1 MINALNKPS
10 DEKNYADAA
19 AQFAYRAYGFSGDQ
33 YNYIVSSIDKQFME
47 IIKMEMMYQEFIAQR
62 GDYFEEK
69 YPDDESKWESYA
81 AWTNDLNKLNEDV
94 AKAMDTMLDREILV
108 SDSTVGSIRMKLD
121 EFVKPEDMVSVRMKN
136 ENYHEKLTGEF
147 YENEQP
153 IIDAFNEGY
162 LYLIEEYGWKSNAD
176 VITPFINFHRIAV
189 PTPKT
194 EENPSGIDI
203 YYTFDTSQPHDAE
216 EDWAWNSDDSVPE
229 NLRFYQFEEKID
241 LTLARDQH
249 IPSCDFINLTKEN
262 YSDGQNQFSCAKNT
276 AEFQSLFA
284 TGLFSAL
291 SSIPGDY
298 LSEYLL
304 TKKDTKTYIAL
315 SDYDFDYH
323 DAWATSYTI
332 FHVVDTTGQYPGSSL
347 ESSTLSA
354 EKIQPDKSAGA
365 YSAYTVILKNR
376 PQEDGYYKTKVD
388 VATNGVGDTE
398 LEMIQE
404 DGTTCQENT
413 VPSGKEVTLRFKAEG
428 TTVLESLT
436 LQRHNNTENPSE
448 VTSEETLLT
457 KDQIATLTPDEE
469 GYYTYTCGAPYSNA
483 TFVLNGAVG
492 HKVYVKGTN
501 QSFED
506 AILLDS
512 YVDYF
517 EEGENVEFYVSD
529 NVKSVGYYEGNTYK
543 ELALTENYEGDR
555 KGSFVMP
562 AKDITLYYNAVC
574 KEHSYDNGFCTK
586 CGGYQPADY
595 NESTGSYEIGNGGQM
610 FWFAALVN
618 GDGEHTQIQE
628 AKPDAHG
635 VLVSDISLKN
645 PADENYEWKPIGEF
659 KGIFDGQNHTISDF
673 SMTKVNDQSIGFF
686 QNLMSDPN
694 ETDEAKKA
702 TLKNFTLNGT
712 IVTTAE
718 AASAVILSVSTGTS
732 WGAAGTVGAALISVA
747 AGMGA
752 PLPAVAGA
760 IVAGAYFGDKMS
772 PLSDSTNMSAIATE
786 TNLYQH
792 IGHMFY
798 TTVPGFIVSCVVYF
812 IAGAHFASD
821 SQVGQV
827 DEIINT
833 LGELFNLA
841 MPVGLLLLIPCVIVI
856 AGSLMKKPTIPVMI
870 ISSAV
875 AIVLAMLVQG
885 FSFTDCAAS
894 MVSGFKMEM
903 LHTSMDL
910 ENIVEQVPNLLQR
923 GGMSSMMNT
932 ALMAFCGFSFIGALT
947 VCGSM
952 ELILERIMKHIHGT
966 GQLITLT
973 VILGVIMIT
982 VIGEATVTFLMI
994 GGMFRPEY
1002 IKRGLESKNLSRS
1015 LEDSIT
1021 VVEPLVPWSLAGVY
1035 MTSVLG
1041 VPTVQYAPW
1050 AVLCYT
1056 GVIFA
1061 IIWGFTG
1068 FGIAK
1073 IKKGSAAYEEYLE
1086 LSGKTE

>member
-203 YYTFDTSQPHDAE
+203 YYIFDTSQPHDAE

-262 YSDGQNQFSCAKNT
+262 YSDGQNQFSCAKST

-398 LEMIQE
+398 LEMVQE
-404 DGTTCQENT
+404 DGTICQENI

-428 TTVLESLT
+428 TTVLESIT

-457 KDQIATLTPDEE
+457 KDQIATLSPDEE
-469 GYYTYTCGAPYSNA
+469 GYYTYTYSAPYSNA
-483 TFVLNGAVG
+483 TFVLNGAV
-492 HKVYVKGTN
+492 
-501 QSFED
+501 
-506 AILLDS
+506 
-512 YVDYF
+512 
-517 EEGENVEFYVSD
+517 
-529 NVKSVGYYEGNTYK
+529 
-543 ELALTENYEGDR
+543 
-555 KGSFVMP
+555 
-562 AKDITLYYNAVC
+562 
-574 KEHSYDNGFCTK
+574 
-586 CGGYQPADY
+586 
-595 NESTGSYEIGNGGQM
+595 
-610 FWFAALVN
+610 
-618 GDGEHTQIQE
+618 
-628 AKPDAHG
+628 
-635 VLVSDISLKN
+635 
-645 PADENYEWKPIGEF
+645 
-659 KGIFDGQNHTISDF
+659 
-673 SMTKVNDQSIGFF
+673 
-686 QNLMSDPN
+686 
-694 ETDEAKKA
+694 
-702 TLKNFTLNGT
+702 
-712 IVTTAE
+712 
-718 AASAVILSVSTGTS
+718 
-732 WGAAGTVGAALISVA
+732 
-747 AGMGA
+747 
-752 PLPAVAGA
+752 
-760 IVAGAYFGDKMS
+760 
-772 PLSDSTNMSAIATE
+772 
-786 TNLYQH
+786 
-792 IGHMFY
+792 GHMFY

>member
-1 MINALNKPS
+1 MGEYRKTFVNRIYTVGLTTCGSALVRIAGATESEGFQKVASFVNKWICGG
-10 DEKNYADAA
+10 NNTGQTLA
-19 AQFAYRAYGFSGDQ
+19 
-33 YNYIVSSIDKQFME
+33 E
-47 IIKMEMMYQEFIAQR
+47 IQALCNEI
-62 GDYFEEK
+62 
-69 YPDDESKWESYA
+69 
-81 AWTNDLNKLNEDV
+81 LNE
-94 AKAMDTMLDREILV
+94 
-108 SDSTVGSIRMKLD
+108 
-121 EFVKPEDMVSVRMKN
+121 VKIVDQHLK
-136 ENYHEKLTGEF
+136 
-147 YENEQP
+147 
-153 IIDAFNEGY
+153 
-162 LYLIEEYGWKSNAD
+162 EY
-176 VITPFINFHRIAV
+176 
-189 PTPKT
+189 
-194 EENPSGIDI
+194 
-203 YYTFDTSQPHDAE
+203 DAE
-216 EDWAWNSDDSVPE
+216 IE
-229 NLRFYQFEEKID
+229 
-241 LTLARDQH
+241 
-249 IPSCDFINLTKEN
+249 
-262 YSDGQNQFSCAKNT
+262 
-276 AEFQSLFA
+276 
-284 TGLFSAL
+284 
-291 SSIPGDY
+291 
-298 LSEYLL
+298 
-304 TKKDTKTYIAL
+304 
-315 SDYDFDYH
+315 
-323 DAWATSYTI
+323 
-332 FHVVDTTGQYPGSSL
+332 
-347 ESSTLSA
+347 
-354 EKIQPDKSAGA
+354 
-365 YSAYTVILKNR
+365 
-376 PQEDGYYKTKVD
+376 
-388 VATNGVGDTE
+388 
-398 LEMIQE
+398 
-404 DGTTCQENT
+404 
-413 VPSGKEVTLRFKAEG
+413 
-428 TTVLESLT
+428 
-436 LQRHNNTENPSE
+436 
-448 VTSEETLLT
+448 
-457 KDQIATLTPDEE
+457 
-469 GYYTYTCGAPYSNA
+469 
-483 TFVLNGAVG
+483 
-492 HKVYVKGTN
+492 
-501 QSFED
+501 
-506 AILLDS
+506 
-512 YVDYF
+512 
-517 EEGENVEFYVSD
+517 
-529 NVKSVGYYEGNTYK
+529 
-543 ELALTENYEGDR
+543 
-555 KGSFVMP
+555 
-562 AKDITLYYNAVC
+562 
-574 KEHSYDNGFCTK
+574 
-586 CGGYQPADY
+586 
-595 NESTGSYEIGNGGQM
+595 
-610 FWFAALVN
+610 
-618 GDGEHTQIQE
+618 
-628 AKPDAHG
+628 
-635 VLVSDISLKN
+635 
-645 PADENYEWKPIGEF
+645 
-659 KGIFDGQNHTISDF
+659 
-673 SMTKVNDQSIGFF
+673 
-686 QNLMSDPN
+686 
-694 ETDEAKKA
+694 
-702 TLKNFTLNGT
+702 
-712 IVTTAE
+712 
-718 AASAVILSVSTGTS
+718 
-732 WGAAGTVGAALISVA
+732 
-747 AGMGA
+747 
-752 PLPAVAGA
+752 
-760 IVAGAYFGDKMS
+760 KMS

>member
-1 MINALNKPS
+1 MVYSKDRFGSMINALNKPS

-81 AWTNDLNKLNEDV
+81 AWTDDLNKLNEDV

-176 VITPFINFHRIAV
+176 VITPFVNFHRIAV

-203 YYTFDTSQPHDAE
+203 YYIFDTSQPHDAE

-276 AEFQSLFA
+276 AEFQGLFA

-376 PQEDGYYKTKVD
+376 PQDDGYYKTKVD

-404 DGTTCQENT
+404 DGTTCQENI

-457 KDQIATLTPDEE
+457 KDQIATLSPDEE
-469 GYYTYTCGAPYSNA
+469 GYYTYTYSAPYSNA
-483 TFVLNGAVG
+483 TF
-492 HKVYVKGTN
+492 
-501 QSFED
+501 
-506 AILLDS
+506 
-512 YVDYF
+512 
-517 EEGENVEFYVSD
+517 
-529 NVKSVGYYEGNTYK
+529 
-543 ELALTENYEGDR
+543 
-555 KGSFVMP
+555 
-562 AKDITLYYNAVC
+562 
-574 KEHSYDNGFCTK
+574 
-586 CGGYQPADY
+586 
-595 NESTGSYEIGNGGQM
+595 
-610 FWFAALVN
+610 
-618 GDGEHTQIQE
+618 
-628 AKPDAHG
+628 
-635 VLVSDISLKN
+635 
-645 PADENYEWKPIGEF
+645 
-659 KGIFDGQNHTISDF
+659 
-673 SMTKVNDQSIGFF
+673 
-686 QNLMSDPN
+686 
-694 ETDEAKKA
+694 
-702 TLKNFTLNGT
+702 
-712 IVTTAE
+712 
-718 AASAVILSVSTGTS
+718 
-732 WGAAGTVGAALISVA
+732 
-747 AGMGA
+747 
-752 PLPAVAGA
+752 
-760 IVAGAYFGDKMS
+760 
-772 PLSDSTNMSAIATE
+772 
-786 TNLYQH
+786 
-792 IGHMFY
+792 
-798 TTVPGFIVSCVVYF
+798 
-812 IAGAHFASD
+812 
-821 SQVGQV
+821 
-827 DEIINT
+827 
-833 LGELFNLA
+833 
-841 MPVGLLLLIPCVIVI
+841 
-856 AGSLMKKPTIPVMI
+856 
-870 ISSAV
+870 
-875 AIVLAMLVQG
+875 
-885 FSFTDCAAS
+885 
-894 MVSGFKMEM
+894 
-903 LHTSMDL
+903 
-910 ENIVEQVPNLLQR
+910 
-923 GGMSSMMNT
+923 
-932 ALMAFCGFSFIGALT
+932 
-947 VCGSM
+947 
-952 ELILERIMKHIHGT
+952 
-966 GQLITLT
+966 
-973 VILGVIMIT
+973 GVIMIT